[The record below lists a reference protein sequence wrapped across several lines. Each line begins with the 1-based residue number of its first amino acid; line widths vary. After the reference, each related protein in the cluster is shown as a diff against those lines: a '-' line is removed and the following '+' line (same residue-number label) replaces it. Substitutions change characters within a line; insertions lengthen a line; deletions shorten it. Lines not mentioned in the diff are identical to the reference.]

1 MCSNKIL
8 LIKEKSKKKSTR
20 VPDIKLNDRVLMSKH
35 RIPMVLIVKLTA
47 KHNVQIIL
55 LNSAQISCVNSNLW
69 PTSPKKTF
77 LPDVNQPQGDM
88 SSIEGDQQT
97 QQGTIRTQRLH
108 DKNTD
113 PQNDALIKAGPK
125 PADTQNIQILKLLKI
140 MHKRLKIYHQQN

>member
-1 MCSNKIL
+1 
-8 LIKEKSKKKSTR
+8 
-20 VPDIKLNDRVLMSKH
+20 
-35 RIPMVLIVKLTA
+35 MVLIVKLTA

-55 LNSAQISCVNSNLW
+55 YVKFGPNFMCELKLVTNFFQ
-69 PTSPKKTF
+69 KTF
-77 LPDVNQPQGDM
+77 LQDVNQPQGDM
-88 SSIEGDQQT
+88 SSKEGDQQT

>member
-1 MCSNKIL
+1 MSHVKTSNTHGIDSQTNCKAQCPNHTVKIGLNFMCEL
-8 LIKEKSKKKSTR
+8 
-20 VPDIKLNDRVLMSKH
+20 KLVTNFS
-35 RIPMVLIVKLTA
+35 
-47 KHNVQIIL
+47 Q
-55 LNSAQISCVNSNLW
+55 
-69 PTSPKKTF
+69 KTF

-88 SSIEGDQQT
+88 SSKEGDQQT

>member
-1 MCSNKIL
+1 MCEL
-8 LIKEKSKKKSTR
+8 
-20 VPDIKLNDRVLMSKH
+20 KLVTNFS
-35 RIPMVLIVKLTA
+35 
-47 KHNVQIIL
+47 Q
-55 LNSAQISCVNSNLW
+55 
-69 PTSPKKTF
+69 KTF

-88 SSIEGDQQT
+88 SSKEGDQQT

-140 MHKRLKIYHQQN
+140 MHQRLKIYHQQN

>member
-1 MCSNKIL
+1 
-8 LIKEKSKKKSTR
+8 
-20 VPDIKLNDRVLMSKH
+20 MSKH
-35 RIPMVLIVKLTA
+35 RIPIVLIVKLTA

-55 LNSAQISCVNSNLW
+55 LNSAQISCVNSQ
-69 PTSPKKTF
+69 KTF

-88 SSIEGDQQT
+88 SSKEGDQQT

-140 MHKRLKIYHQQN
+140 MHQRLKIYHQQN